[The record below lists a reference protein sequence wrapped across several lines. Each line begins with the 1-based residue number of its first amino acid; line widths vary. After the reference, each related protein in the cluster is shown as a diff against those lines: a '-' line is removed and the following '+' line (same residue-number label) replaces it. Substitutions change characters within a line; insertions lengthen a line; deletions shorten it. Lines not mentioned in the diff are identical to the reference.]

1 MVASFRK
8 NSGAAKLPKGYVVI
22 PIAEDQKSALL
33 KICVLVRRKPDPVGG
48 RLVVIRDTVDAR
60 VLLGCIVDAGGRV
73 HQWLEI
79 WIQNLDGLADAVPAC
94 REALSNALL
103 DERWARYFRSLESLD
118 ESGVVET
125 GWETVHPP
133 PTYLDLQKLQ
143 ADHRSDTESGLQ
155 WELCQDDTLLAKKS
169 LPRYSSSLHRYL
181 YHPKSRKN
189 PVFIPVTADAPTNA
203 STKPVEEIT
212 GDESDLIPLN
222 PGGGLML
229 VRPHSPIGFE
239 TFVDVLSGGSWEG
252 VSHGRSVLHLGTTT
266 EALSGDHTVLAG
278 DGHLF
283 LGAHGRWG
291 RLLETFHLKL
301 RLLSDA
307 VASVR
312 AMVAQRQQP
321 LLNLTADSF
330 QVRLGEP
337 GHGLPFL
344 WTARTTLIDP
354 GDAIALPIQ
363 GSDAAYYLRA
373 RGRGASVYQPPSAG
387 ESVRGRGSVRI
398 RKVLQEGDG
407 PVIVEGTLQTQERV
421 RTARNDL
428 VWLRLSLQDR
438 RHDLYA
444 HLDLKGALA
453 SGEWRFRT
461 LGHRLSEE
469 VTTVLQASE
478 GVQIQDATFEVIPLL
493 SSPCDLYALGVLAVR
508 TLLVDK
514 QTTLPVALDETL
526 SLAREVANEYDDAED
541 LGSRIKA
548 VFNRDLRWGQSLGP
562 QRLTCEEVTPGD
574 AFDLIPAEVWWST
587 LAMVLRVFPGAG
599 PDSTC
604 QDYGDAQPGGIHKVF
619 DRLMKDL
626 DDLLVRTRSLIVID
640 WRFNREIHAVIRSH
654 LRSVVCGSSGK
665 DQGGRSQ
672 SPG

>member
-1 MVASFRK
+1 MASSRK
-8 NSGAAKLPKGYVVI
+8 KNGTAKLPKGYVVI

-33 KICVLVRRKPDPVGG
+33 KIGVLVRRKPDAVGG
-48 RLVVIRDTVDAR
+48 HLVVLRDTMDAQ

-73 HQWLEI
+73 RLWVEV
-79 WIQNLDGLADAVPAC
+79 WIQNLDGLANAAPTC
-94 REALSNALL
+94 REALSNAIL

-118 ESGVVET
+118 ESEIIET

-133 PTYLDLQKLQ
+133 PTYLDLRKLEP
-143 ADHRSDTESGLQ
+143 DHRSDAESGIRWQ
-155 WELCQDDTLLAKKS
+155 LCQDDELLAKKD
-169 LPRYSSSLHRYL
+169 LPKYSSSLHRYL
-181 YHPKSRKN
+181 YQPESGKKA
-189 PVFIPVTADAPTNA
+189 VFIPATPDAPTNA
-203 STKPVEEIT
+203 NTKPVEEII
-212 GDESDLIPLN
+212 GDKSDMVPLN

-229 VRPHSPIGFE
+229 VRPYSPIGFE
-239 TFVDVLSGGSWEG
+239 AFVDVLSGGSWEG
-252 VSHGRSVLHLGTTT
+252 VSHGRSVLHLGSTT
-266 EALSGDHTVLAG
+266 EALSGDHSVLAG

-312 AMVAQRQQP
+312 AVVAQSQQP
-321 LLNLTADSF
+321 ILNLTAGSF
-330 QVRLGEP
+330 QVRLDEP
-337 GHGLPFL
+337 GRGLPFL

-354 GDAIALPIQ
+354 GDAIALPLQ
-363 GSDAAYYLRA
+363 GSDASYYLRA
-373 RGRGASVYQPPSAG
+373 KGAGASVYQPESAG
-387 ESVRGRGSVRI
+387 ESVRGRASVRI
-398 RKVLQEGDG
+398 RKVLQDGKG

-421 RTARNDL
+421 RTTRNDL
-428 VWLRLSLQDR
+428 VWLRLSLRDERQ
-438 RHDLYA
+438 DLYA
-444 HLDLKGALA
+444 HLDLEKALA
-453 SGEWRFRT
+453 SGEWRFRS

-469 VTTVLQASE
+469 ATAALQAHE
-478 GVQIQDATFEVIPLL
+478 GVRIQDATFEVIPLL
-493 SSPCDLYALGVLAVR
+493 SSPCDLYALGVLAIR

-526 SLAREVANEYDDAED
+526 SLAREVANEYEDAED
-541 LGSRIKA
+541 LGSRVKGI
-548 VFNRDLRWGQSLGP
+548 FNRDLRWGQSLGP

-619 DRLMKDL
+619 DRLIEDL
-626 DDLLVRTRSLIVID
+626 DQLLVRTRSLIVID
-640 WRFNREIHAVIRSH
+640 WRFNREIHAVIRGH
-654 LRSVVCGSSGK
+654 LRGKTRTSSEK
-665 DQGGRSQ
+665 HQDDRPQGPS
-672 SPG
+672 